1 MAERSPDRTS
11 DFQFVYTFTR
21 RSFHHIMQLTPMSG
35 GYRGNQNLSS
45 RTSESD
51 LAYMDALVRA
61 EFGMS
66 YGQYCGSILIDA
78 IRSGEKLPQP
88 RKSRRGGAESVCRGE
103 HEGVFAQAPK
113 HRNRKHDR
121 RRNQATIA
129 SRYE

>member
-1 MAERSPDRTS
+1 MATK
-11 DFQFVYTFTR
+11 TF
-21 RSFHHIMQLTPMSG
+21 
-35 GYRGNQNLSS
+35 SS

-51 LAYMDALVRA
+51 LAYMDAPVRA

-88 RKSRRGGAESVCRGE
+88 RKADEAARRASAVESMKA
-103 HEGVFAQAPK
+103 FSLK
-113 HRNRKHDR
+113 HRNVEIGSMTDGEIK
-121 RRNQATIA
+121 QLIA